1 MHWSPFDTAP
11 FIHPQNIP
19 KHAAFLLR
27 AQVFAEE
34 RGLLVTWVK
43 AHDTPLHRDDL
54 SLGPEQLD
62 AKRKRWL
69 SFHDQRTA
77 GILGLLPL
85 VKGLPVRL
93 TDSIGRPLKL
103 FKHRRGVVVGWVL
116 HADETSVPSGN
127 QRALDS
133 TYTKPMHAPR
143 HGRPSP
149 ADTP

>member
-1 MHWSPFDTAP
+1 M
-11 FIHPQNIP
+11 P

-34 RGLLVTWVK
+34 RGLLINWVK

-54 SLGPEQLD
+54 SLSREQLD

-85 VKGLPVRL
+85 IKGLPVRL
-93 TDSIGRPLKL
+93 SDTIDRPLKL
-103 FKHRRGVVVGWVL
+103 YKHRRGVITGWTL
-116 HADETSVPSGN
+116 HPDETSVPVGN
-127 QRALDS
+127 QRAFDN
-133 TYTKPMHAPR
+133 R
-143 HGRPSP
+143 WFQ
-149 ADTP
+149 